1 MDWQEK
7 KLSILLDAGKTAV
20 QRARYVFI
28 TIIIAGTLL
37 LTAQFNA
44 TLPWIRNMLHREN
57 VKSDV
62 KGLARD
68 ISFKELSVV
77 QVPLLGVKFSVYD
90 LSVVG
95 TAAMAVLSVWFFYA
109 VRREHYVVA
118 TIKAE
123 ADEAIEQKDTD
134 RAVYLYYGIAHYFV
148 YTTTTQQ
155 LTPANQKPQ
164 AVARRAVVILE
175 HMPVWVP
182 AIVVLVDLGTLFVP
196 RYLYQLN
203 EAAAHTMLWVK
214 LSRGEQI
221 EAAIRMVIAILGI
234 LFCWYQ
240 CRNATI
246 FDRSTRA
253 VMANF
258 EDEVSPFVPKL
269 EKQPHNNDRH
279 LIAK

>member
-1 MDWQEK
+1 VK
-7 KLSILLDAGKTAV
+7 V
-20 QRARYVFI
+20 
-28 TIIIAGTLL
+28 IA
-37 LTAQFNA
+37 
-44 TLPWIRNMLHREN
+44 I
-57 VKSDV
+57 
-62 KGLARD
+62 D
-68 ISFKELSVV
+68 IKYKDLSVV

-95 TAAMAVLSVWFFYA
+95 TATMAVLSVWFFYA

-123 ADEAIEQKDTD
+123 ADKAIEQQDTD

-164 AVARRAVVILE
+164 AVARKAVIILE
-175 HMPVWVP
+175 YMPVWVP
-182 AIVVLVDLGTLFVP
+182 VIVVLVDLGTLFVP
-196 RYLYQLN
+196 RYLYQLA
-203 EAAAHTMLWVK
+203 EADAHTMLWLK
-214 LSRGEQI
+214 LSRAEQF
-221 EAAIRMVIAILGI
+221 EAGGRMVIAILGI

-253 VMANF
+253 VMGNF
-258 EDEVSPFVPKL
+258 EDKVSPFVPKL
-269 EKQPHNNDRH
+269 EQQPHNQDMPAT
-279 LIAK
+279 AK